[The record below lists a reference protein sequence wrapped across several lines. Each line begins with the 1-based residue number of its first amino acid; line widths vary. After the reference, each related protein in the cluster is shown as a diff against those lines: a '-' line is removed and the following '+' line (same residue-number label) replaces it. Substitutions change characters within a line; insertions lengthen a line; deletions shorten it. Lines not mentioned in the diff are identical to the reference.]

1 MKVGYG
7 SKHDKLSG
15 LRVLLDDFLN
25 WLGSRGI
32 KFKQRFLW
40 NQGIAM

>member
-7 SKHDKLSG
+7 SKHDKLGG

-25 WLGSRGI
+25 WLGSKEI
-32 KFKQRFLW
+32 KFKQIFLW
-40 NQGIAM
+40 S